1 MDENPFNAGAPGAE
15 EVDLY
20 GTYKNTS
27 LLFRPLVIAKFVV
40 VDKQSL
46 PG

>member
-20 GTYKNTS
+20 GTYKKTS
-27 LLFRPLVIAKFVV
+27 LFRPLVIAKFVV
-40 VDKQSL
+40 VDKQGL

>member
-20 GTYKNTS
+20 GKYKKPN
-27 LLFRPLVIAKFVV
+27 LFRPLVIAKIVV
-40 VDKQSL
+40 VDKQGL